1 MTLLLSC
8 HPIYKTRATE
18 NANAPISASPLK
30 AASLVAPEVAPVEE
44 AEPEEPVA
52 LEPPTTTL
60 LVTVDA
66 PPVDLIV
73 LMV

>member
-1 MTLLLSC
+1 M
-8 HPIYKTRATE
+8 
-18 NANAPISASPLK
+18 K